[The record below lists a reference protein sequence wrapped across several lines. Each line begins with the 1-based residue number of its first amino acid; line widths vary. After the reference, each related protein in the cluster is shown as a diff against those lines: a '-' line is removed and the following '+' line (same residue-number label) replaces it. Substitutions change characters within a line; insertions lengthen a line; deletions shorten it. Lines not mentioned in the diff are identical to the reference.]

1 MEMTFREWLTT
12 NPSGYDHHDP
22 QNTIDG
28 FEEWLEDVIE
38 DVERD
43 FHLK

>member
-1 MEMTFREWLTT
+1 MDFKDWMNM

-22 QNTIDG
+22 QNTIDD
-28 FEEWLEDVIE
+28 FEDWMDEVID

>member
-1 MEMTFREWLTT
+1 MTMDFSIWMTN

-22 QNTIDG
+22 QNTIED
-28 FEEWLEDVIE
+28 FEEWMDEVNEDF
-38 DVERD
+38 ERD